1 MIYIVISF
9 LITLL
14 TLIMVRRN
22 IYYKKKIIPTLL
34 IGSAFTLT
42 VLIYPF
48 SVGTNMISKLVFSF
62 IYAVQTIILNEDVSL
77 VSTVPVQN
85 GIDMIH
91 VTFIYIL
98 FLLMPLFTVS
108 FLISLLSDF
117 TVKLKL
123 HFTKNKEIVIFSQL
137 NEKSIAIA
145 KKTNNRQ
152 NTIIFANCID
162 RNNNFIKQA
171 MEIKAVKLSDEIQ
184 NIDMKRM
191 KCKNLTLYMIS
202 SDEDENLNTTLQIID
217 ENKKQKIKLYFI
229 TNEMLSSTIL
239 DSVDKGNIQ
248 VEIVN
253 EVERAVCE
261 VLQEKPLFLNAI
273 GHKIAVLI
281 VGAGKVGT
289 EFLKTITWCGQMID
303 YELEI
308 IVIDMKANQIRD
320 ELMLKYPELIPNY
333 NFKFIE
339 VDINS
344 CQFQK
349 ELDLLNDINYII
361 VTLNN
366 ETDSLNT
373 AIYLRHYYLK
383 RNLVGSQEKPI
394 INVWIKNGFKNI
406 QVDHLKNQK
415 GNDYEINAFG
425 SISNMYFNHSI
436 INSKLEKMTKNVHLA
451 YNKNDVNLEEF
462 YKKDYNIR
470 SSRAVALHIKYK
482 MYSILQDAYTESEQT
497 NYENFIKCLE
507 DDYVFER
514 LAKNEHD
521 RWMAYM
527 RTLGFESVESKYVKK
542 YYTQLQHHV
551 HFLAKLH
558 PALVPYDEIE
568 NVEKQIGVSLKNND
582 SEIIRKL
589 PNIIEIEK
597 GKNMHEK
604 RL

>member
-34 IGSAFTLT
+34 IGSAFTLI

-162 RNNNFIKQA
+162 RNNDFIKQA

-217 ENKKQKIKLYFI
+217 ENKI
-229 TNEMLSSTIL
+229 
-239 DSVDKGNIQ
+239 
-248 VEIVN
+248 
-253 EVERAVCE
+253 
-261 VLQEKPLFLNAI
+261 
-273 GHKIAVLI
+273 
-281 VGAGKVGT
+281 
-289 EFLKTITWCGQMID
+289 W
-303 YELEI
+303 
-308 IVIDMKANQIRD
+308 
-320 ELMLKYPELIPNY
+320 
-333 NFKFIE
+333 IE
-339 VDINS
+339 T
-344 CQFQK
+344 Q
-349 ELDLLNDINYII
+349 
-361 VTLNN
+361 
-366 ETDSLNT
+366 
-373 AIYLRHYYLK
+373 
-383 RNLVGSQEKPI
+383 
-394 INVWIKNGFKNI
+394 
-406 QVDHLKNQK
+406 
-415 GNDYEINAFG
+415 
-425 SISNMYFNHSI
+425 
-436 INSKLEKMTKNVHLA
+436 
-451 YNKNDVNLEEF
+451 
-462 YKKDYNIR
+462 
-470 SSRAVALHIKYK
+470 
-482 MYSILQDAYTESEQT
+482 
-497 NYENFIKCLE
+497 
-507 DDYVFER
+507 YVSF
-514 LAKNEHD
+514 
-521 RWMAYM
+521 
-527 RTLGFESVESKYVKK
+527 
-542 YYTQLQHHV
+542 
-551 HFLAKLH
+551 
-558 PALVPYDEIE
+558 
-568 NVEKQIGVSLKNND
+568 
-582 SEIIRKL
+582 
-589 PNIIEIEK
+589 
-597 GKNMHEK
+597 
-604 RL
+604 